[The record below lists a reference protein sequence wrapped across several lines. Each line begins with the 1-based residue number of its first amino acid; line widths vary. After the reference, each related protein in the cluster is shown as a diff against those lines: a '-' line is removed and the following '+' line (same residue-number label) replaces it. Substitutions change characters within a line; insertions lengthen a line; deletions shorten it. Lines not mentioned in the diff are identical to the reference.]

1 MSTTDS
7 TGTVKA
13 PKACYEEP
21 PNPSAKADYYY
32 DIDKKMK
39 LDSHYSGIVTK
50 IDAAVV
56 KIEDYRTA
64 ILAAFSGTKGK
75 VTARNDAETILK
87 SAQDSLLR
95 DVQDVCDADPVNA
108 QAHLESL
115 GLSKRSRKPV
125 TKNDIEIRHG
135 EGSGSFILLVRSP
148 KVKFAVLW
156 EVTTT
161 PAIDNSWKTA
171 DFSQD
176 THGYIDGLVKG
187 TTYYFRARFSLKN
200 NIKTDW
206 TKTFDIVC
214 H

>member
-1 MSTTDS
+1 MNTIDS
-7 TGTVKA
+7 TGPVKA
-13 PKACYEEP
+13 PTACYEEP
-21 PNPSAKADYYY
+21 PNVSAKADYYSE
-32 DIDKKMK
+32 IDKKMK
-39 LDSHYSGIVTK
+39 LDSHYTGIVTK

-75 VTARNDAETILK
+75 VTARNDAEVLMK
-87 SAQDSLLR
+87 YDQNALLA
-95 DVQDVCDADPVNA
+95 DVQVVCNADPVNA
-108 QAHLESL
+108 IAHLESL
-115 GLSKRSRKPV
+115 GLSYRRRTPV
-125 TKNDIEIRHG
+125 TKKDIEVRYGDI
-135 EGSGSFILLVRSP
+135 SGSFILLVRSP

-156 EVTTT
+156 EYTTT
-161 PAIDNSWKTA
+161 PSVENSWKMA

-200 NIKTDW
+200 SIKTDW
-206 TKTFDIVC
+206 TKVFDIVC